1 MKHLEVII
9 ISPSPV
15 ICAGMESLLT
25 SSRREVTVYTTDD
38 PQAAIA
44 RLGHNRTLVFSDP
57 SLLDQSHHQALS
69 RFAKLKLAA
78 LTTSLLPHSVSS
90 RFDAVVSV
98 YDSAETIMRLV
109 DETVSSA
116 EESDDM
122 KDPELTPREKEIVV
136 GIVRGWS
143 NKEIAAAINV
153 SINTVT
159 THRRNIAAKLQIHSP
174 AGLTIYAIVKKL
186 VSIDEL
192 HT

>member
-1 MKHLEVII
+1 
-9 ISPSPV
+9 
-15 ICAGMESLLT
+15 
-25 SSRREVTVYTTDD
+25 
-38 PQAAIA
+38 
-44 RLGHNRTLVFSDP
+44 
-57 SLLDQSHHQALS
+57 
-69 RFAKLKLAA
+69 
-78 LTTSLLPHSVSS
+78 
-90 RFDAVVSV
+90 
-98 YDSAETIMRLV
+98 MRLV

-116 EESDDM
+116 EESYDM